1 MIYVVTGSFCFFG
14 SNTHAMRESGFRELH
29 VWKRSRDLAVLIY
42 RITENS
48 SYKRDAGLRDQ
59 MRRASVS
66 IASNIAEGD
75 ERSTNR
81 ESVRFFYIAKGS
93 VAELMTQLE
102 LSKAVGYIKD
112 DDFKRL
118 LCKCEIIGRMLG
130 KLIKV
135 RGSHY
140 P

>member
-1 MIYVVTGSFCFFG
+1 
-14 SNTHAMRESGFRELH
+14 
-29 VWKRSRDLAVLIY
+29 
-42 RITENS
+42 
-48 SYKRDAGLRDQ
+48 
-59 MRRASVS
+59 
-66 IASNIAEGD
+66 
-75 ERSTNR
+75 
-81 ESVRFFYIAKGS
+81 
-93 VAELMTQLE
+93 MTQLE

-118 LCKCEIIGRMLG
+118 LYECEIIGRMLG

>member
-1 MIYVVTGSFCFFG
+1 
-14 SNTHAMRESGFRELH
+14 
-29 VWKRSRDLAVLIY
+29 
-42 RITENS
+42 
-48 SYKRDAGLRDQ
+48 

-102 LSKAVGYIKD
+102 LSRAVDYIKD

-118 LCKCEIIGRMLG
+118 LYECEIIGRMLG

-135 RGSHY
+135 RSSHY